1 VIVDRRSIIFVLLS
15 TVILFAW
22 MAAFPPSDQDLVPQ
36 DGEPQSEVTEA
47 DKAGTDSGDGETT
60 ETNSTD
66 QDPSTDPAEE
76 PEEAFSPPHRLLS
89 LGSLA
94 EDSRYRLLV
103 TLNSR
108 GAVVEQAEL
117 TDRLPSGQFRFK
129 QVDDRAGYLG
139 YLALQASSNPLGV
152 EVQVVGEGT
161 PAALAESGNETG
173 LKARDVIVAFNQA
186 ATLTPDD
193 YFAALNATQPGEKA
207 TLEVIRDGVSMTF
220 TTELLSRP
228 MKVIQPLPKQETD
241 MTLRDPESLLLSL
254 GTLKEGVWREI
265 GSSLKDSDWEVLDGQ
280 TLDTVQFRYRLTDS
294 ELNQAGL
301 KGPVSVIKTYHLAER
316 EVENEMEFDKS
327 YHVEMNVEI
336 RNEADEAQ
344 TLALSIDGPTGLPD
358 EGWWYINKIHGRST
372 ALFYTA
378 GARDVIGSSQG
389 DPYVF
394 LGGPEIYSNAKD
406 KKNGALPLFPQTSS
420 VEARTVNFA
429 GVDTQYFNVSLIPN
443 SAEDQAPFV
452 VSNAYARPVG
462 DFQDLDKNL
471 RKTADI
477 SFRLTSQPL
486 SIAPYQTEGPS
497 RAYQQSFTVFAGPKY
512 PELLEMYGL
521 ESTVSYGWFAWFSK
535 PLVWLLH
542 LFYAVVGNYGV
553 AIIMLTILVRAAM
566 IPISRKAALN
576 AQMMQHLQPEMKR
589 LNEQYKNDME
599 KRAQAQRDLFRRYNY
614 NPAGGCLLM
623 FVQLP
628 IFLGLYRG
636 LNVDIALR
644 GQPLIPGLQ
653 WCSNL
658 AGPDRLFVW
667 ESWLPFLTAKTG
679 FLGPYF
685 NILPIITVVLFLVQ
699 QKLFMPPAVD
709 EQTRMTQKMMTYMMV
724 FMGVMFFRVPS
735 GLCIYFITSS
745 TWGIVERKLLPKP
758 SLDGKLARLEASGS
772 MDVDS
777 GPKSK
782 SAAQSRIE
790 EQRQRNR
797 DRKRDRKDKR

>member
-1 VIVDRRSIIFVLLS
+1 MDRRSIIFVLLS

-22 MAAFPPSDQDLVPQ
+22 MAAFPPSNEDLVPQ
-36 DGEPQSEVTEA
+36 DGDPQSEVTEA
-47 DKAGTDSGDGETT
+47 DKAGSESEDGEPNG
-60 ETNSTD
+60 TNPTV
-66 QDPSTDPAEE
+66 QDPSTDPDQE
-76 PEEAFSPPHRLLS
+76 PEEAVVYDHKLISM
-89 LGSLA
+89 GSLA
-94 EDSRYRLLV
+94 ADSKYRLLV

-129 QVDDRAGYLG
+129 QVDDRSGYLG
-139 YLALQASSNPLGV
+139 YLAIQPSSNPMGV
-152 EVQVVGEGT
+152 EVQIVGEGT
-161 PAALAESGNETG
+161 PAAVAESNGEIG
-173 LKARDVIVAFNQA
+173 LKTGDVIVAFNQQE
-186 ATLTPDD
+186 TLTPVD
-193 YFAALNATQPGEKA
+193 YYAALNATQAGEQA
-207 TLEVIRDGVSMTF
+207 TLEVVRNGVSMTF
-220 TTELLSRP
+220 TTELLARP
-228 MKVIQPLPKQETD
+228 MKVIQPLPNDESD
-241 MTLRDPESLLLSL
+241 ITLRDPESFLLTL
-254 GTLKEGVWREI
+254 GTLKQGAWQEI
-265 GSSLKDSDWEVLDGQ
+265 GSSLKDADWEVLDGHS
-280 TLDTVQFRYRLTDS
+280 LDSVQFRYRLSAS
-294 ELNQAGL
+294 ELVSAGL
-301 KGPVSVIKTYHLAER
+301 KGPVSVIKTYRLAQR
-316 EVENEMEFDKS
+316 EVENQMEFDKS
-327 YHVEMNVEI
+327 YHLEMDLEI
-336 RNEADEAQ
+336 RNEAEEAQ

-394 LGGPEIYSNAKD
+394 LGGPEIYSTAID
-406 KKNGALPLFPQTSS
+406 EKNGALPLFAQASS
-420 VEARTVNFA
+420 VSDRTVNFA
-429 GVDTQYFNVSLIPN
+429 GVDTQYFNVSMIPN
-443 SAEDQAPFV
+443 SAEGQAPFV

-462 DFQDLDKNL
+462 DFEALDKKL

-477 SFRLTSQPL
+477 SFRMTSQPL
-486 SIAPYQTEGPS
+486 LLEPYQEEAPAT
-497 RAYQQSFTVFAGPKY
+497 AYQQTFTVFAGPKY
-512 PELLEMYGL
+512 PELLKMYGL

-542 LFYAVVGNYGV
+542 LFYAVVGNYGI
-553 AIIMLTILVRAAM
+553 AIIMLTLLVRAAM

-644 GQPLIPGLQ
+644 GQPLIPGIQ

-685 NILPIITVVLFLVQ
+685 NILPIITVILFLVQ

-758 SLDGKLARLEASGS
+758 SLDGKLARLEASGT
-772 MDVDS
+772 MEVDA
-777 GPKSK
+777 GPKAK
-782 SAAQSRIE
+782 SSAQARIE

>member
-1 VIVDRRSIIFVLLS
+1 
-15 TVILFAW
+15 
-22 MAAFPPSDQDLVPQ
+22 MAAFPPRDEDLGLQEGDAPA
-36 DGEPQSEVTEA
+36 EVADADNVGTGTGDDETPGTNPTE
-47 DKAGTDSGDGETT
+47 
-60 ETNSTD
+60 
-66 QDPSTDPAEE
+66 QDPSTEPAEE
-76 PEEAFSPPHRLLS
+76 PEETFSAPHQLVS
-89 LGSLA
+89 MGSLA
-94 EDSRYRLLV
+94 ADSKYRLLV

-139 YLALQASSNPLGV
+139 YLAIQPSSNPPGV
-152 EVQVVGEGT
+152 EVQIVGEGT
-161 PAALAESGNETG
+161 PAALAKSGDEIG
-173 LKARDVIVAFNQA
+173 LKPGDVIVEFNTQA
-186 ATLTPDD
+186 TSTPAD
-193 YFAALNATQPGEKA
+193 YYAALNASQAEEQV
-207 TLEVIRDGVSMTF
+207 TLEVVRDGASMEF
-220 TTELLSRP
+220 TTELLARP
-228 MKVIQPLPKQETD
+228 MKVIQPLPKEEAE
-241 MTLRDPESLLLSL
+241 MALRDPESLLVTL
-254 GTLKEGVWREI
+254 GTLRQGAWQEI
-265 GSSLKDSDWEVLDGQ
+265 SSSLENADWEVLPGNS
-280 TLDTVQFRYRLTDS
+280 LDSVQFLYRLSAS
-294 ELNQAGL
+294 ELSDAGL
-301 KGPVSVIKTYHLAER
+301 KGPVSIIKTYRLAQR
-316 EVENEMEFDKS
+316 EVENEMDFDKS
-327 YHVEMNVEI
+327 YHLEMDLEI
-336 RNEADEAQ
+336 RNEAEEAQ

-372 ALFYTA
+372 AMFYTA

-394 LGGPEIYSNAKD
+394 LGGPEIYTTAIEE
-406 KKNGALPLFPQTSS
+406 KNGALPLFAQASS
-420 VEARTVNFA
+420 VEKRTVNFA
-429 GVDTQYFNVSLIPN
+429 GVDTQYFNVSIIPS
-443 SAEDQAPFV
+443 SAEGQAPFV

-462 DFQDLDKNL
+462 DYEELDKKL

-477 SFRLTSQPL
+477 SFRMTSQPIL
-486 SIAPYQTEGPS
+486 LEPYQADVTS
-497 RAYQQSFTVFAGPKY
+497 TAYQQSFTVFAGPKY
-512 PELLEMYGL
+512 PELLKMYGL

-542 LFYAVVGNYGV
+542 LFYALVGNYGV
-553 AIIMLTILVRAAM
+553 AIIMLTLLVRAAM

-644 GQPLIPGLQ
+644 GQPLIPGIQ

-685 NILPIITVVLFLVQ
+685 NILPIITVILFLVQ

-709 EQTRMTQKMMTYMMV
+709 EQTKMTQKIMTYMMV

-745 TWGIVERKLLPKP
+745 TWGIIERKLLPKP

-772 MDVDS
+772 MEIDA
-777 GPKSK
+777 GPKTK
-782 SAAQSRIE
+782 SSAQLKIE

-797 DRKRDRKDKR
+797 NRKRDRKDKR